1 MRSSVLMGA
10 VLTKKGAVHAKKRA
24 SVLKR
29 PSVVNRAALTK
40 KRVRSAQ
47 DREQEENTASDW
59 ELDFW

>member
-1 MRSSVLMGA
+1 MGA